1 MVTAA
6 RLQTRHLPGGALVA
20 ALLAV
25 AGAAGAQGGGFTAA
39 ERTAL
44 ASGEIVRRHSD
55 ETRDGYHYVGGSSY
69 AVIPRPIS
77 EVWRALRDVQHFSA
91 MLPSTRS
98 SRVISESERET
109 IARIE
114 HAYGPVA
121 ATYHLRMTWDDSQHH
136 LDFDLDRSRPH
147 DIEAAHG
154 FCDLTRWPGDPSRT
168 VVTWAGRA
176 DPGPSILFEPFRG
189 QIADVIL
196 DVPRVMRDYLMGSA
210 RERYRD

>member
-1 MVTAA
+1 MVTA
-6 RLQTRHLPGGALVA
+6 RLPSRRLPGVAVLA
-20 ALLAV
+20 ALLGV
-25 AGAAGAQGGGFTAA
+25 AGAAVAQGGGFTAA

-44 ASGEIVRRHSD
+44 ARGEVVRRHSD

-69 AVIPRPIS
+69 AVIPRPVS

-98 SRVISESERET
+98 SRFSSESERET
-109 IARIE
+109 MACIE
-114 HAYGPVA
+114 HGYGAVA
-121 ATYHLRMTWDDSQHH
+121 ATYHLRLTWDESQHH

-154 FCDLTRWPGDPSRT
+154 FCDLSRWPGDPTRT

-176 DPGPSILFEPFRG
+176 DPGASILFEPFRG